1 MAAQRC
7 NKTPLWERQK
17 RVIPEEELRGRTVS
31 LPHNFV
37 PNMSSWEFYGKSFGN
52 DVVDAVLAEWLD
64 LDLDK
69 DAVAAVIVAAA
80 VLVSL
85 FVGWLSWK
93 FVMACQLARKLR
105 RLSRTVPSVR

>member
-1 MAAQRC
+1 M
-7 NKTPLWERQK
+7 
-17 RVIPEEELRGRTVS
+17 S

-37 PNMSSWEFYGKSFGN
+37 PNMWGWEFYGKSFGN
-52 DVVDAVLAEWLD
+52 DMVDAVLAEWLGLRVAQIED
-64 LDLDK
+64 SL
-69 DAVAAVIVAAA
+69 AAVILAAA
-80 VLVSL
+80 VLASL